1 MDEIKSV
8 LKDVLGDLMKRHT
21 QGDFQKAQTVWEKIV
36 GQTAAGH
43 TKIVYLTKEKIRVN
57 VDNST
62 RLYDLTRKKEKIQQ
76 ELKKCLGV
84 EDLRFRLGPIK

>member
-8 LKDVLGDLMKRHT
+8 LKGVLHDLMKRHDE
-21 QGDFQKAQTVWEKIV
+21 GDFQKAQVVWEKIV
-36 GQTAAGH
+36 GPTAAKH

-62 RLYDLTRKKEKIQQ
+62 RLYDLTRNKEKIQG
-76 ELKKCLGV
+76 EIKKLLDI